1 MNCDVK
7 KRWLF
12 IALCVL
18 FAALAA
24 ITAAAGILYTS
35 AADGAAIQQGTF
47 AMTEGAALKLNEQGI
62 RFRVKMDKYFY
73 DVLNEDEESR
83 FYFLITDKESFDA
96 QTAAGGNYAEKAGS
110 ESWTKIDGNKA
121 DIYSGGADSYYAN
134 ACISGIED
142 VNYKT
147 YYVGIACAEIAVDGS
162 DAPVTRYAA
171 LDAENSRGSLYDLV
185 NTAMLYGE
193 KDYTDALQTVYG
205 SWYGSENYPIV
216 IKSTENYNTFVA
228 KINAGKDFSANYVVI
243 YSTVDRSQAKLDEGK
258 QLPANTTD
266 FAVSKVTFYDDDRTK
281 ILQETSYTG
290 TQTVTP
296 PLDPTKADTEEYAYV
311 FDKWLT
317 AEGEEASFEN
327 LSGNVS
333 FYASYKS
340 YALNKLVSVEAED
353 FEDTSSMLVSDSRI
367 IADKAAVYTVG
378 EQTKISLTDTQ
389 SELPA
394 GGSGY
399 ALRAEMGNQ
408 QFIAFKYTGIEAGK
422 TYYVDFDMKYT
433 DESSTAYSF
442 WINENAE
449 PGTATNRLATVYDR
463 RLETLEGGGTTPRGT
478 SNGTDHYSF
487 SFVATQSGYIYCN
500 IRCNVAAGD
509 VAVIDN
515 FRIFAQESFSE
526 DLSAL
531 GISAHDTAVQMT
543 YTFVNDDRGFVLS
556 AQGGNQ
562 AWVVFNIG
570 AVEAGKTYVISF
582 KVKMYLAAGSE
593 ANNAYAFGISNVK
606 TYNAGAS
613 YFGDEYKFKIS
624 TPGED
629 ATLTFT
635 LTVGEG
641 LSAENAYFVARSQAD
656 GNCIE
661 IWDFT
666 AGEQTVA
673 MGTVSFD
680 AGGGTAVSPQEV
692 RIGAKIEEPAVPVKA
707 STAYAD
713 YIFDGWYCGDEK
725 WNFETDVVSELTMT
739 LTAKWI
745 TVEYTEEFL
754 PSDL

>member
-1 MNCDVK
+1 MNCNVK
-7 KRWLF
+7 KKCLL
-12 IALCVL
+12 IALCAL
-18 FAALAA
+18 FFAAIA
-24 ITAAAGILYTS
+24 IAAAAGFLNVS
-35 AADGAAIQQGTF
+35 AADGDAIQNGVF
-47 AMTEGAALKLNEQGI
+47 SMTEGAALKLNGQGI

-83 FYFLITDKESFDA
+83 LYFLITDKESFDA
-96 QTAAGGNYAEKAGS
+96 QTAAGGNYAEKAES
-110 ESWTKIDGNKA
+110 EGWTKIDANRA
-121 DIYSGGADSYYAN
+121 DIYSDGADSYYAN

-147 YYVGIACAEIAVDGS
+147 YYIAIACAEIAVDGS

-171 LDAENSRGSLYDLV
+171 LDAEKSRGALYDLV

-193 KDYTDALQTVYG
+193 KDYTDAAWAVYG
-205 SWYGSENYPIV
+205 SWFGSQDYPIV
-216 IKSTENYNTFVA
+216 IKSTQNYNNFVA
-228 KINAGKDFSANYVVI
+228 KINAGKDFSANYAVI
-243 YSTVDRSQAKLDEGK
+243 YSTVDRSQATLDDGK
-258 QLPANTTD
+258 TLPANTSELT
-266 FAVSKVTFYDDDRTK
+266 VSKVTFYDDDETTV
-281 ILQETSYTG
+281 LQETSYIG
-290 TQTVTP
+290 AQTVTP
-296 PLDPTKADTEEYAYV
+296 PADPTKADTQEYAYV

-317 AEGEEASFEN
+317 EEGEEASFEN

-340 YALNKLVSVEAED
+340 YALNKTVSTEAED
-353 FEDTSSMLVSDSRI
+353 FEDTASMLVSDSRI

-399 ALRAEMGNQ
+399 ALRAEMGSQ

-433 DESSTAYSF
+433 DASTGAYTF
-442 WINENAE
+442 WINANAE
-449 PGTATNRLATVYDR
+449 PGTQNRLLVYNRVQNPPTDSNI
-463 RLETLEGGGTTPRGT
+463 GYQSAGFIA
-478 SNGTDHYSF
+478 NGTEHYSY
-487 SFVATQSGYIYCN
+487 SFVAENDGYIYCTM
-500 IRCNVAAGD
+500 RCNVAAGD

-526 DLSAL
+526 DLSVL
-531 GISAHDTAVQMT
+531 GISVHDTAVQMT
-543 YTFVNDDRGFVLS
+543 YTFVNDDTRGFVLS

-562 AWVVFNIG
+562 AQVAFNIG

-606 TYNAGAS
+606 TYNSGES
-613 YFGDEYKFKIS
+613 YFKDAIYKFNTA
-624 TPGED
+624 TPDED

-641 LSAENAYFVARSQAD
+641 LSAENAYFVARSQAE
-656 GNCIE
+656 GNRIE

-666 AGEQTVA
+666 AGEQTA
-673 MGTVSFD
+673 
-680 AGGGTAVSPQEV
+680 
-692 RIGAKIEEPAVPVKA
+692 A
-707 STAYAD
+707 SA
-713 YIFDGWYCGDEK
+713 
-725 WNFETDVVSELTMT
+725 
-739 LTAKWI
+739 
-745 TVEYTEEFL
+745 
-754 PSDL
+754 

>member
-1 MNCDVK
+1 MNCNVK
-7 KRWLF
+7 KKCLL
-12 IALCVL
+12 IALCAL
-18 FAALAA
+18 FFAATA
-24 ITAAAGILYTS
+24 IAAATGFLHVS
-35 AADGAAIQQGTF
+35 AADGDAIQNGVF
-47 AMTEGAALKLNEQGI
+47 SMTEGAALKLNGQGI

-83 FYFLITDKESFDA
+83 LYFLITDKESFDA
-96 QTAAGGNYAEKAGS
+96 QTAAGGNYAEKAES
-110 ESWTKIDGNKA
+110 EGWTKIDANRA
-121 DIYSGGADSYYAN
+121 DIYSDGADSYYAN

-147 YYVGIACAEIAVDGS
+147 YYIAIACAEIAVDGS

-171 LDAENSRGSLYDLV
+171 LDAEKSRGALYDLV

-193 KDYTDALQTVYG
+193 KDYTDAAWAVYG
-205 SWYGSENYPIV
+205 SWFGSQDYPIV
-216 IKSTENYNTFVA
+216 IKSTQNYNNFVA
-228 KINAGKDFSANYVVI
+228 KINAGKDFSANYAVI
-243 YSTVDRSQAKLDEGK
+243 YSTVDRSQATLDDGK
-258 QLPANTTD
+258 TLPANTSELT
-266 FAVSKVTFYDDDRTK
+266 VSKVTFYDDDETTV
-281 ILQETSYTG
+281 LQETSYIG
-290 TQTVTP
+290 AQTVTP
-296 PLDPTKADTEEYAYV
+296 PADPTKADTQEYAYV

-317 AEGEEASFEN
+317 EEGEEASFEN

-340 YALNKLVSVEAED
+340 YALNKTVSTEAED
-353 FEDTSSMLVSDSRI
+353 FEDTASMLVSDSRI

-399 ALRAEMGNQ
+399 ALRAEMGGDQ

-433 DESSTAYSF
+433 DASTGAYTF
-442 WINENAE
+442 WINANAE
-449 PGTATNRLATVYDR
+449 PGTQNRLLVYNRVQNPPTDSNI
-463 RLETLEGGGTTPRGT
+463 GYQSAGFIA
-478 SNGTDHYSF
+478 NGTEHYSY
-487 SFVATQSGYIYCN
+487 SFVAENDGYIYCTM
-500 IRCNVAAGD
+500 RCNVAAGD

-526 DLSAL
+526 DLSVL
-531 GISAHDTAVQMT
+531 GISVHDTAVQMT
-543 YTFVNDDRGFVLS
+543 YTFVNDDTRGFVLS

-562 AWVVFNIG
+562 AQVAFNIG

-606 TYNAGAS
+606 TYNSGES
-613 YFGDEYKFKIS
+613 YFKDAIYKFNTA
-624 TPGED
+624 TPDED

-641 LSAENAYFVARSQAD
+641 LSAENAYFVARSQAE
-656 GNCIE
+656 GNRIE

-666 AGEQTVA
+666 AGEQTA
-673 MGTVSFD
+673 
-680 AGGGTAVSPQEV
+680 
-692 RIGAKIEEPAVPVKA
+692 A
-707 STAYAD
+707 SA
-713 YIFDGWYCGDEK
+713 
-725 WNFETDVVSELTMT
+725 
-739 LTAKWI
+739 
-745 TVEYTEEFL
+745 
-754 PSDL
+754 

>member
-1 MNCDVK
+1 MNGNVK
-7 KRWLF
+7 KKCLL
-12 IALCVL
+12 IALCAL
-18 FAALAA
+18 FFAATA
-24 ITAAAGILYTS
+24 IAAATGFLHVS
-35 AADGAAIQQGTF
+35 AADGDAIQNGVF
-47 AMTEGAALKLNEQGI
+47 SMTEGAALKLNGQGI

-83 FYFLITDKESFDA
+83 LYFLITDKESFDA
-96 QTAAGGNYAEKAGS
+96 QTAAGGNYAEKAES
-110 ESWTKIDGNKA
+110 EGWTKIDANRA

-193 KDYTDALQTVYG
+193 KDYTDAAWAVYG
-205 SWYGSENYPIV
+205 SWFGSQDYPIV
-216 IKSTENYNTFVA
+216 IKSTQNYNNFVA
-228 KINAGKDFSANYVVI
+228 KINAGKDFSAN
-243 YSTVDRSQAKLDEGK
+243 SQATLDDGK
-258 QLPANTTD
+258 TLPANTSELT
-266 FAVSKVTFYDDDRTK
+266 VSKVTFYDDDETT
-281 ILQETSYTG
+281 ILQETSYIG
-290 TQTVTP
+290 SQTVTP
-296 PLDPTKADTEEYAYV
+296 PADPIKADTQEYAYV

-317 AEGEEASFEN
+317 EEGEEASFEN

-340 YALNKLVSVEAED
+340 YALNKLVSAEAED

-378 EQTKISLTDTQ
+378 KQTKISLIDTQ

-399 ALRAEMGNQ
+399 ALRAEMGWK
-408 QFIAFKYTGIEAGK
+408 QFIVFRYIGIEAGK

-433 DESSTAYSF
+433 DKSSPSPYSF

-449 PGTATNRLATVYDR
+449 PGTTTNRLDTVYNR
-463 RLETLEGGGTTPRGT
+463 RLTALEGGGTTPIGT
-478 SNGTDHYSF
+478 SNGKDHYSF

-500 IRCNVAAGD
+500 IRCNVEAGD
-509 VAVIDN
+509 VVVIDN

-531 GISAHDTAVQMT
+531 GISVLDTAERMT

-562 AWVVFNIG
+562 AQVAFNIG

-593 ANNAYAFGISNVK
+593 ANTAYAFGISNSK
-606 TYNAGAS
+606 NYNSGQS
-613 YFGDEYKFKIS
+613 SFGNYLFTFY
-624 TPGED
+624 TPDAES
-629 ATLTFT
+629 ATLTVT
-635 LTVGEG
+635 YTIDTIGEG
-641 LSAENAYFVARSQAD
+641 LGAENAYFVARSQAD
-656 GNCIE
+656 GNRIE

-666 AGEQTVA
+666 AGEQTA
-673 MGTVSFD
+673 
-680 AGGGTAVSPQEV
+680 
-692 RIGAKIEEPAVPVKA
+692 A
-707 STAYAD
+707 SA
-713 YIFDGWYCGDEK
+713 
-725 WNFETDVVSELTMT
+725 
-739 LTAKWI
+739 
-745 TVEYTEEFL
+745 
-754 PSDL
+754 